1 MQEELIASV
10 LTAGEKILEIYHS
23 ADFGVETK
31 KDDSPLTKAD
41 LESHKELVKYLE
53 TTGIPIIS
61 EEGKIP
67 DYAERKN
74 YKQYW
79 LIDPLDGTK
88 EFIKKNDE
96 FTVNVALIENGEPI
110 LGVVYAPVLGHLY
123 YGEKNKGAYKAV
135 TQSPSLPV
143 PQSPSPLVSQSPVLP
158 SKEIKTNKPKNHLII
173 VASRSHNNPATE
185 DYIKTIAQNYKT
197 TEIISKGSSLKL
209 VEVAEGKAHIYPR
222 FGPTMEW
229 DTAAAHAIVL
239 AAGGT
244 VTQPNGDALVYN
256 KEDLLNPF
264 FIVTG

>member
-1 MQEELIASV
+1 MNKKLISSV
-10 LTAGEKILEIYHS
+10 LKAGEKILEIYHS

-41 LESHKELVKYLE
+41 LASHKELVKYLE

-61 EEGKIP
+61 EEGEVPSYEI
-67 DYAERKN
+67 RKN

-135 TQSPSLPV
+135 IQSPSL
-143 PQSPSPLVSQSPVLP
+143 QFSPSPLFT
-158 SKEIKTNKPKNHLII
+158 EIRTTHPKDHLII

-229 DTAAAHAIVL
+229 DTAAAHAVVL

-244 VTQPNGDALVYN
+244 VKQPNGNNLIYN

-264 FIVTG
+264 FIVGG